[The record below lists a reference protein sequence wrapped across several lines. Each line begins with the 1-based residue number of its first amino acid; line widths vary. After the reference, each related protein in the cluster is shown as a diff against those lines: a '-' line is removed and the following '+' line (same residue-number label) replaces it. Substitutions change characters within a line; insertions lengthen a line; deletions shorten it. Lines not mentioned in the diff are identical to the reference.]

1 MMLSNGY
8 IDVPAG
14 KIAAVVTHL
23 KMTARP
29 EPRAAA
35 ASENL
40 RVRPVV
46 EPSATWYR
54 EQYRRVGENWL
65 WFSRLNLES
74 STLEKIIRDPKVEVY
89 SLMCDGRDEGL
100 LELDFRVEGKCEL
113 AFFGLTAPLIG
124 RGAGRFLMNYAIER
138 AWRSPIRCF
147 WVHTCTFDHPSAV
160 GFYLRSGFQPFKRQ
174 IEIAD
179 DPRLSAGYPLEAA
192 PHIPIIAAA
201 P

>member
-40 RVRPVV
+40 RVRAVV
-46 EPSATWYR
+46 EPSAAWYR

-65 WFSRLNLES
+65 WFSRLNLDP

-100 LELDFRVEGKCEL
+100 LELDFYE
-113 AFFGLTAPLIG
+113 
-124 RGAGRFLMNYAIER
+124 
-138 AWRSPIRCF
+138 CF
-147 WVHTCTFDHPSAV
+147 S
-160 GFYLRSGFQPFKRQ
+160 
-174 IEIAD
+174 
-179 DPRLSAGYPLEAA
+179 
-192 PHIPIIAAA
+192 
-201 P
+201 